1 MLGVLPDARRI
12 SEMYV
17 NPDPRTP
24 TERDRERELSYLS
37 ASYPSFQHLVQWISE
52 LSSMINN

>member
-17 NPDPRTP
+17 NPEESA
-24 TERDRERELSYLS
+24 ERERERERELS
-37 ASYPSFQHLVQWISE
+37 ASYPRVFNIWFGGLLKFHP
-52 LSSMINN
+52 

>member
-17 NPDPRTP
+17 NPDKRTP
-24 TERDRERELSYLS
+24 TERETERALVFECFLSEFS
-37 ASYPSFQHLVQWISE
+37 TFGSVDF
-52 LSSMINN
+52 